1 MQQCILCQSNK
12 TALYYQDHNRR
23 YCNCSTC
30 GCVFIPHEELP
41 GFKEEKERYLSHQN
55 DVEDRG
61 FQKFVSPMVKAI
73 KKNHTTKEKGLDFGA
88 GTGPVV
94 SKLLR
99 DLNYKMAL
107 YDPFFHPNKDP
118 LNNSYD
124 FIVCC
129 EVIEHLHNPLKEFIL
144 LKKLLNQIGVLY
156 CMTDLLPEKEDF
168 KNWYYK
174 NDFTHVIFYT
184 PKTLQWIQKKVGFK
198 HLSIDNRLIRFY

>member
-1 MQQCILCQSNK
+1 MQHCILCQSHK

-23 YCNCSTC
+23 YCNCNTC
-30 GCVFIPHEELP
+30 GCVFIPHQALP
-41 GFKEEKERYLSHQN
+41 GAMEEKERYLSHQN
-55 DVEDRG
+55 NIEDSG
-61 FQKFVSPMVKAI
+61 FQNFVSPIVRAI
-73 KKNHTTKEKGLDFGA
+73 KANHSPKDKGLDFGA

-94 SKLLR
+94 SKLLE

-107 YDPFFHPNKDP
+107 YDPFFHPSKAP
-118 LNNSYD
+118 LLNTYE

-129 EVIEHLHNPLKEFIL
+129 EVIEHLHHPLKEFEL
-144 LKKLLNQIGVLY
+144 LKKLLKKNGVLY
-156 CMTDLLPEKEDF
+156 CMTDLLPKKEDF

-198 HLSIDNRLIRFY
+198 QLEIDNRLIKFY

>member
-1 MQQCILCQSNK
+1 M
-12 TALYYQDHNRR
+12 
-23 YCNCSTC
+23 
-30 GCVFIPHEELP
+30 
-41 GFKEEKERYLSHQN
+41 
-55 DVEDRG
+55 EDSG
-61 FQKFVSPMVKAI
+61 FQKFVSPMVNAI
-73 KKNHTTKEKGLDFGA
+73 KANHTTKEKGLDFGA

-94 SKLLR
+94 SKLLE
-99 DLNYKMAL
+99 DFNYKMVL
-107 YDPFFHPNKDP
+107 YDPFFHPNKDS

-144 LKKLLNQIGVLY
+144 LKKILNQNGVLY
-156 CMTDLLPEKEDF
+156 CMTDLLPEKEVF

-198 HLSIDNRLIRFY
+198 HLSIDNRLITFY

>member
-1 MQQCILCQSNK
+1 MQHCILCQSHK

-23 YCNCSTC
+23 YYNCNTC
-30 GCVFIPHEELP
+30 GCVFIPHQELP
-41 GFKEEKERYLSHQN
+41 GTMEEKERYLSHQN
-55 DVEDRG
+55 NVEDSG
-61 FQKFVSPMVKAI
+61 FQNFVSPIVRAI
-73 KKNHTTKEKGLDFGA
+73 KANHSPKDKGLDFGA

-94 SKLLR
+94 SKLLE

-107 YDPFFHPNKDP
+107 YDPFFHPSKAP
-118 LNNSYD
+118 LLNTYE

-129 EVIEHLHNPLKEFIL
+129 EVIEHLHHPLKEFEL
-144 LKKLLNQIGVLY
+144 LKKLLKKNGVLY
-156 CMTDLLPEKEDF
+156 CMTDLLPKKEDF

-198 HLSIDNRLIRFY
+198 QLEIDNRLIRFY